1 MRERGAICDCT
12 KIWASQTTWRCAVA
26 KWQLQEAKN
35 NLSKLID
42 RALTDG
48 PQIITRHGV
57 EVVVVMPVARYRKLT
72 RPERNLAD
80 FLLHSPLRNS
90 DLVIERDPDAGF
102 PARPDQPV

>member
-1 MRERGAICDCT
+1 M
-12 KIWASQTTWRCAVA
+12 A
-26 KWQLQEAKN
+26 KWQLQEAKK
-35 NLSKLID
+35 NLPKLID
-42 RALTDG
+42 RAFADG
-48 PQIITRHGV
+48 AQIITRHGV

>member
-1 MRERGAICDCT
+1 M
-12 KIWASQTTWRCAVA
+12 A
-26 KWQLQEAKN
+26 KWQLQEAKS

-57 EVVVVMPVARYRKLT
+57 EVAVVMAVADYRKLT
-72 RPERNLAD
+72 PPARNLAD
-80 FLLHSPLRNS
+80 FLLLSPLRNS
-90 DLVIERDPDAGF
+90 GLTIERDGDTGF